1 MNVPMSRTVKGKNEK
16 ISSIEDRI
24 KAIVSDENQ
33 YILGF
38 ADLRGLLDKKFNGH
52 DYAIVIGMRLNQKI
66 MDSLM
71 DGPTREYFDHYHDTN
86 RKLSALAEKVFMELK
101 ANGVSYILIPPTVN
115 DEELD
120 QDYYK
125 TLTCD
130 FSHKM
135 AATRAGLGWIGKTD
149 LFVSEK
155 FGPRLRLVTILV
167 DRPLNGTKAPV
178 TKSRCSKCNICVR
191 ECPAMAAT
199 GKLWD
204 INVKREEFYDAFKCR
219 EKCRELSHKL
229 LNEDISLCGLC
240 MAVCP
245 IGKQ

>member
-1 MNVPMSRTVKGKNEK
+1 MSKTAKGIKGGILSLK
-16 ISSIEDRI
+16 DRVE
-24 KAIVSDENQ
+24 AIVSDENE

-38 ADLRGLLDKKFNGH
+38 ADLQGLLDKKFSGH
-52 DYAIVIGMRLNQKI
+52 DYGIVIGMRLNQKI
-66 MDSLM
+66 MDSLL
-71 DGPTREYFDHYHDTN
+71 DGPTREYFDHYHETN
-86 RKLSALAEKVFMELK
+86 LKLATLAEKVLRELK
-101 ANGVSYILIPPTVN
+101 ANDISCILIPPTIN

-135 AATRAGLGWIGKTD
+135 AATRAGLGWIGKTA

-167 DRPLNGTKAPV
+167 DRPLNCTIAPI
-178 TKSRCSKCNICVR
+178 TQSRCGKCDLCVR
-191 ECPAMAAT
+191 ECPAMAAN

-204 INVKREEFYDAFKCR
+204 VNVNRGEFFDAFKCR

-245 IGKQ
+245 IGRG